1 MSYDFLMPPTL
12 EEINDQVQKEKEQ
25 KAKLREE
32 MKQEELL
39 NGTPEVADIEI

>member
-12 EEINDQVQKEKEQ
+12 DEINEQSQKEKEL

-32 MKQEELL
+32 MKQKELL
-39 NGTPEVADIEI
+39 NGTPEVADIES